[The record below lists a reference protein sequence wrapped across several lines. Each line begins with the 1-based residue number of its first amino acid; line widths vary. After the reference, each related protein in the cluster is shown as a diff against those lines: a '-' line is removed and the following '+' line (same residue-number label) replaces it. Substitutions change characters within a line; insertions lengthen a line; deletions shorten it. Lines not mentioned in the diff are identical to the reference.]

1 VAAGQYCG
9 NVAMHLSSL
18 PKPRLGVS
26 SDLTAGFKAQ
36 VVHIALTSKLFIVV
50 D

>member
-1 VAAGQYCG
+1 MLC
-9 NVAMHLSSL
+9 
-18 PKPRLGVS
+18 KPRFGVPRDS
-26 SDLTAGFKAQ
+26 TAGFKAQ